1 MNTEI
6 IEDIQNENEQTN
18 EQGPKSKRLIVVIG
32 VILLIIV
39 IIATLVFKDNSDKVR
54 FQVLAEQE
62 IPQDIVSTIIPEY
75 RQLERAL
82 SCVVNDKIYVL
93 ACRGEK
99 PTSGYELNIDKIIL
113 SDKDGTSTL
122 TVYVSFKDPSP
133 GAALTQALT
142 YPCLLY
148 TSRCV

>member
-62 IPQDIVSTIIPEY
+62 IPQDIVSTIIPVSY
-75 RQLERAL
+75 THLDVYKRQEQRRAPWQ
-82 SCVVNDKIYVL
+82 
-93 ACRGEK
+93 AGEN
-99 PTSGYELNIDKIIL
+99 P
-113 SDKDGTSTL
+113 
-122 TVYVSFKDPSP
+122 
-133 GAALTQALT
+133 
-142 YPCLLY
+142 
-148 TSRCV
+148 